1 MAIALNPSKISM
13 EDDEDCMFALQLVSS
28 CVLPMTLKTALEL
41 DLLEIIAKGGTGAH
55 FSPAQIASHLPT
67 QNPDA
72 PTMIDRI
79 LRLLASYSILTS
91 SLHTHGDGHVET
103 HYGLAPVCKF
113 LTRNENGVSLA
124 PFMAALQGK
133 VFMESWYQ
141 LKDAVIEGGCPFKK
155 AHGMNVFEY
164 PAIDPSFNE
173 VLNRGMSNPTTI
185 IMGKILETYT
195 GFQGLKEVADVGGG
209 VGSTL
214 QMIVSKYPNLK
225 GLNFDLPH
233 VVAEAPA
240 YPGVEHVGGDMFVSV
255 PSAEA
260 IFMKWILHDWSDEQC
275 MKLLKNCLK
284 ALPDFGKFRVSFLN
298 LDLFHYVLDKEM
310 SLPWMRMP
318 DEAYTYK
325 AVEGRK
331 LMNAREVYRIGAYLI
346 QSGALVLLAEV

>member
-113 LTRNENGVSLA
+113 LTWNENGVSLA

-133 VFMESWYQ
+133 VFMESWY
-141 LKDAVIEGGCPFKK
+141 D
-155 AHGMNVFEY
+155 
-164 PAIDPSFNE
+164 FN
-173 VLNRGMSNPTTI
+173 L
-185 IMGKILETYT
+185 
-195 GFQGLKEVADVGGG
+195 
-209 VGSTL
+209 
-214 QMIVSKYPNLK
+214 
-225 GLNFDLPH
+225 
-233 VVAEAPA
+233 
-240 YPGVEHVGGDMFVSV
+240 
-255 PSAEA
+255 
-260 IFMKWILHDWSDEQC
+260 
-275 MKLLKNCLK
+275 
-284 ALPDFGKFRVSFLN
+284 
-298 LDLFHYVLDKEM
+298 
-310 SLPWMRMP
+310 
-318 DEAYTYK
+318 
-325 AVEGRK
+325 
-331 LMNAREVYRIGAYLI
+331 
-346 QSGALVLLAEV
+346 